1 MFEWKASNAVF
12 LDENTGGKGKY
23 FRARILQ
30 AGLVKYSFGV
40 CLLENETI
48 NKFIYEFVGCP
59 VIIDH
64 KDITNENAK
73 DERVGVISR
82 VWFDQMD
89 GWFWVEGVIFD
100 EEAISLIND
109 GYNVSCQYEI
119 SEYANNVGNQLHNG
133 NPYDK
138 VILNGKPEHLAI
150 VKNPRYENA
159 MIAVN
164 ALDATNE
171 KEFRTADDGHV
182 YPLKRAAE
190 YGECHGRKAVLVDEL
205 ADIEKHYESLA
216 QYDKGDNSSHSRA
229 NKFALDVLLGKAKGI
244 IEKLDAMN
252 ANDEDGHWITIKGTH
267 VFVKDGQSVE
277 DAMKEH
283 GFDKSSSTEKK
294 EKDQGSDFRFRTNSE
309 YKSKKHPDG
318 IVFDL
323 IGEEELIEGFESASK
338 GQIISKELEDRLSK
352 EMQKYSNL
360 PGWSDKFEQM
370 WNEIDDYHDQWKDAQ
385 KSSDKTQEREV
396 DDIEDGEITKHINKI
411 GKPQSIEEIGKALG
425 LKESEYKTSDDK
437 ASRLEFRLLSMQRYG
452 QSVIK
457 VDDKFVTKKV
467 HKKMQENDNKA
478 TNAIIQAINE
488 IKETDMFGKLFKKKE
503 NKMDKDELKSLFMEC
518 LSELTAKNEKDE
530 EEKEE
535 DKKAENEEDMKE
547 EDKKDEKEDAENKC
561 KNDIV
566 DKRDIIRQIMAIAG
580 KREDDEDVRT
590 IAKLAEKLA
599 YDKSEADRK
608 ADNKCKNE
616 DEEDKKEDDA
626 ENKAKN
632 SIEEIVG
639 KMSAGVNEYK
649 PEPYLSQKRAIEL
662 GDKLF

>member
-48 NKFIYEFVGCP
+48 NKFIYDFVGCP

-64 KDITNENAK
+64 KDITSENAK

-89 GWFWVEGVIFD
+89 GWFWVEGVIFE

-164 ALDATNE
+164 ALE
-171 KEFRTADDGHV
+171 V
-182 YPLKRAAE
+182 
-190 YGECHGRKAVLVDEL
+190 
-205 ADIEKHYESLA
+205 
-216 QYDKGDNSSHSRA
+216 
-229 NKFALDVLLGKAKGI
+229 
-244 IEKLDAMN
+244 AMN
-252 ANDEDGHWITIKGTH
+252 KDDKKGQWITVKGTH
-267 VFVKDGQSVE
+267 IFIKDGQSVTEAMREKGMQVDRKYDKE
-277 DAMKEH
+277 DADFDVDQLKKDIKEAQKA
-283 GFDKSSSTEKK
+283 GFESIEDIADYLGLDEDEVRETLADQSEKK
-294 EKDQGSDFRFRTNSE
+294 EYDELKGKYAEEDADFDVEQMEKDIKIAQSRG
-309 YKSKKHPDG
+309 YKSVEDIAEFLGLDEDEVRETLASQKDSKKEREDKRSFKSYAHNIFKRAKISGIEDMEVSKDG
-318 IVFDL
+318 YAIRCT
-323 IGEEELIEGFESASK
+323 IPEANAKARG
-338 GQIISKELEDRLSK
+338 
-352 EMQKYSNL
+352 
-360 PGWSDKFEQM
+360 
-370 WNEIDDYHDQWKDAQ
+370 DQLKKLAGKDA
-385 KSSDKTQEREV
+385 KVESCR
-396 DDIEDGEITKHINKI
+396 I
-411 GKPQSIEEIGKALG
+411 GDSTSGRTDVVIRFKKPIAK
-425 LKESEYKTSDDK
+425 
-437 ASRLEFRLLSMQRYG
+437 
-452 QSVIK
+452 
-457 VDDKFVTKKV
+457 
-467 HKKMQENDNKA
+467 
-478 TNAIIQAINE
+478 NAIIQAINE
-488 IKETDMFGKLFKKKE
+488 IKETDMFSKLFKKKE

-530 EEKEE
+530 E
-535 DKKAENEEDMKE
+535 DKKADNEEDMKAD
-547 EDKKDEKEDAENKC
+547 EDKKDEKENAENKC
-561 KNDIV
+561 KNEVV

-580 KREDDEDVRT
+580 KHEDNEDVRT

-599 YDKSEADRK
+599 YDKSEADDK

-616 DEEDKKEDDA
+616 DEEDEDKKE
-626 ENKAKN
+626 KASN

-649 PEPYLSQKRAIEL
+649 PQSYLSQKKAIEL

>member
-40 CLLENETI
+40 CLLEKDTI
-48 NKFIYEFVGCP
+48 DKFIYEFVGCP

-64 KDITNENAK
+64 KDVTNENAK
-73 DERVGVISR
+73 EERVGVISR
-82 VWFDQMD
+82 VWFEQMD
-89 GWFWVEGVIFD
+89 GWFWVEGVIFE

-119 SEYANNVGNQLHNG
+119 SEYANNIGNQLHNG

-164 ALDATNE
+164 ALDATN
-171 KEFRTADDGHV
+171 KD
-182 YPLKRAAE
+182 
-190 YGECHGRKAVLVDEL
+190 
-205 ADIEKHYESLA
+205 
-216 QYDKGDNSSHSRA
+216 
-229 NKFALDVLLGKAKGI
+229 
-244 IEKLDAMN
+244 
-252 ANDEDGHWITIKGTH
+252 DEDGRWITVKGTH
-267 VFVKDGQSVE
+267 VFIKKGQSVE
-277 DAMKEH
+277 EALKQKNLGDLKEAYDLR
-283 GFDKSSSTEKK
+283 GKYEKEDVDFDVDQLKK
-294 EKDQGSDFRFRTNSE
+294 DIAKAQ
-309 YKSKKHPDG
+309 
-318 IVFDL
+318 DL
-323 IGEEELIEGFESASK
+323 GFEEVEEIATFL
-338 GQIISKELEDRLSK
+338 GLDEDEVRETLAAEDETRELEDEYSDLQYERRKLLDQIEQLDEDEYYK
-352 EMQKYSNL
+352 E
-360 PGWSDKFEQM
+360 PG
-370 WNEIDDYHDQWKDAQ
+370 
-385 KSSDKTQEREV
+385 TEV
-396 DDIEDGEITKHINKI
+396 DDKGLYDELDKVE
-411 GKPQSIEEIGKALG
+411 SR
-425 LKESEYKTSDDK
+425 LKEIDKQLDSGSSKKAGQFDYDDYRKFLEKEK
-437 ASRLEFRLLSMQRYG
+437 AEKEKREDKRSFKGYAHNILERAKISGVEDMEVSKDGYAIRCTIPEANAKARGDQLKKLAGKDAKVESCNIGSSIDGRTNV
-452 QSVIK
+452 VIR
-457 VDDKFVTKKV
+457 FKKPIA
-467 HKKMQENDNKA
+467 K
-478 TNAIIQAINE
+478 NAIIQAINE
-488 IKETDMFGKLFKKKE
+488 IKETDMFSKLFKKKE

-530 EEKEE
+530 E
-535 DKKAENEEDMKE
+535 DKKADNEEDMKAD

-561 KNDIV
+561 KNDVV

-580 KREDDEDVRT
+580 KHEDNEDVRT

-599 YDKSEADRK
+599 YDKSEADDK

-616 DEEDKKEDDA
+616 DEEDEDKKE
-626 ENKAKN
+626 KASN

-649 PEPYLSQKRAIEL
+649 PQSYLSQKKAIEL